1 MLLLRVV
8 VTMSS
13 CTNRPED
20 DFHKT
25 VCACVRACTC
35 VYYRLY
41 ILLKLFILYKES
53 LLRILLML
61 EIFLHWVE
69 FSLARPEW
77 RGMVSLREKT
87 SNETMDVSV

>member
-1 MLLLRVV
+1 MLLFRVV
-8 VTMSS
+8 VPMSS

-25 VCACVRACTC
+25 VCVCVCARVC

-41 ILLKLFILYKES
+41 ISLKLFILYKES
-53 LLRILLML
+53 LLRIL
-61 EIFLHWVE
+61 HWVE

-77 RGMVSLREKT
+77 RRTAKPEEK
-87 SNETMDVSV
+87 NVK

>member
-1 MLLLRVV
+1 MLLFRVV
-8 VTMSS
+8 VPMSS

-25 VCACVRACTC
+25 VCVCARAC

-41 ILLKLFILYKES
+41 ISLKLFILYKES
-53 LLRILLML
+53 LLRILLLL
-61 EIFLHWVE
+61 EIFIHWVE

-77 RGMVSLREKT
+77 RRTAKPEEK
-87 SNETMDVSV
+87 NVK